1 MIEYI
6 NECLKLKCHLIQ
18 IHPFQDGNGRTMR
31 ALVNMLFKVAGIPPV
46 YVRLSERKRYLEAM
60 NKAISEKDYTNI
72 NQFYYYKI
80 CDSILELDLN
90 QRIKQE
96 LKPKILKKK

>member
-1 MIEYI
+1 MFLADNSFSGDEEFIAEREDKMIEYI

-46 YVRLSERKRYLEAM
+46 M
-60 NKAISEKDYTNI
+60 
-72 NQFYYYKI
+72 
-80 CDSILELDLN
+80 
-90 QRIKQE
+90 
-96 LKPKILKKK
+96 